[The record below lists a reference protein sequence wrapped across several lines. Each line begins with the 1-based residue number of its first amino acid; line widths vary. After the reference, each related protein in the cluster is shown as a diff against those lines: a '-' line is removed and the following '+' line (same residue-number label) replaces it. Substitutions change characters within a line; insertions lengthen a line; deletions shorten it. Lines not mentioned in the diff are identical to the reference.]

1 VKIYHTLPPHQNN
14 KNHKSFYTSLTISP
28 YIDVRVPNKVNH
40 GDLMAIFARFID
52 TDTLKLVQI
61 PEVYLQIIS
70 TNDHEYWKSSL
81 IRQNISKLQ
90 IAVSTLEMKDADYI
104 IKVSDHKEMMSFGF
118 NKVHV
123 KYPKRVFRNKN
134 RVKIQMI
141 R

>member
-1 VKIYHTLPPHQNN
+1 ML
-14 KNHKSFYTSLTISP
+14 
-28 YIDVRVPNKVNH
+28 YIDVRVPHKVTH
-40 GDLMAIFARFID
+40 GDMIVIFARFIN

-90 IAVSTLEMKDADYI
+90 IVLSTLEMKDTDYI
-104 IKVSDHKEMMSFGF
+104 IKVSDHKEMLSFGF

-123 KYPKRVFRNKN
+123 KYPKWVFRNKN
-134 RVKIQMI
+134 RVKIQMY
-141 R
+141 